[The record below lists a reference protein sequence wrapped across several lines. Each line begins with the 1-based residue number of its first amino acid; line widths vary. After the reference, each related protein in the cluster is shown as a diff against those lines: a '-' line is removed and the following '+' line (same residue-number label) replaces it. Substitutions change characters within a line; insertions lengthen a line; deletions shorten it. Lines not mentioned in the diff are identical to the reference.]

1 MTAAAYGPAV
11 LQAGRDL
18 GITPKG
24 IVIGFATVFV
34 ESGWKMYANTK
45 VPDSMNIP
53 HDDVGSDG
61 FSVGLFQQQV
71 VFENGS
77 WWWGDAA
84 TCMDP
89 YKSAQLFFTRLARL
103 DYNSDAQSPG
113 SYAQDVQGSAYP
125 DRYGQRMG
133 DAQALYNQ
141 LTQGNPPV
149 AGKPDFN
156 EYPKWCVNNQD
167 RTGTKIDLWLI
178 HTQEGGGNA
187 DSLANFLIASTGG
200 SNPVSYHY
208 TISQADDGGVTV
220 VDVVDT
226 DQASWSVMNSNNR
239 AINLCFAG
247 SFAAWSRDEWM
258 GQANA
263 IDVAAYLAVQDCIKY
278 GIAPTVIPGP
288 KYGVNP
294 PGISDHRYCT
304 DWLKDGNTHDD
315 VGDNFPWDVFAA
327 AVGKYWNLA
336 HDNPPAPTPTPTPKP
351 VPVPVHNPPAIPKP
365 ADPTSQTAQVWDQL
379 LLRWDILGGRTLVE
393 AVAAIGSKLG
403 IDGFKGK

>member
-1 MTAAAYGPAV
+1 
-11 LQAGRDL
+11 
-18 GITPKG
+18 
-24 IVIGFATVFV
+24 
-34 ESGWKMYANTK
+34 
-45 VPDSMNIP
+45 
-53 HDDVGSDG
+53 
-61 FSVGLFQQQV
+61 
-71 VFENGS
+71 
-77 WWWGDAA
+77 
-84 TCMDP
+84 MDP

-103 DYNSDAQSPG
+103 DYNSDAESPG

-125 DRYGQRMG
+125 DRYDQRMG

-156 EYPKWCVNNQD
+156 EYAKWCVNNQD
-167 RTGTKIDLWLI
+167 RGGTKVDLWLI

-187 DSLANFLIASTGG
+187 DSLANFLIASAGG

-258 GQANA
+258 AQAANA

-288 KYGVNP
+288 QYGKNP

-327 AVGKYWNLA
+327 AVGKYWNQA
-336 HDNPPAPTPTPTPKP
+336 QQPPAPAPTPTPTPEP
-351 VPVPVHNPPAIPKP
+351 TPTPTPEPTPAPTPEPTPAPTPEPTPAPVHNPPAIPKP
-365 ADPTSQTAQVWDQL
+365 ADPTSQTAQVWDQV
-379 LLRWDILGGRTLVE
+379 LLRWDMLGGRTVVE
-393 AVAAIGSKLG
+393 ALAAIGSKLG
-403 IDGFKGK
+403 IDGFEGK